1 MEATFLGYPF
11 IVIAI
16 TGICLLFAIIPHCI
30 SNRLNKEG
38 KKMNI
43 TKKIK
48 IHKFILIIVT
58 TIFDYGETLIDNFYY
73 DLKVS
78 QFLILN
84 FIIITLFSYF
94 ILKIKLYKHQFFCLI
109 IMFFCG
115 IGLYIIEPKYYK
127 RLKLIILQISF
138 EICFCLIFIL
148 SKYLMDFKFCSPYE
162 LCFYH
167 GIFFAI
173 FTGISYI
180 FFYKYDKK
188 DVDFSSFKC
197 NYKEILGMICY
208 MTFTFIFNLF
218 TYITIRIYNPFY
230 TIFIFIIMKIGV
242 LLISFE
248 KKLKLYLTIIIL
260 CVLIFI
266 MMIFN
271 EILILNFCGFE
282 KNIKTNLE
290 KKALEE
296 NEERSHDSN
305 LELEDYKIDLFNN
318 EEYEGNE
325 EKEEK
330 EEKEDKEE
338 KEESNN
344 NREPADLHYKYIPFW
359 EEIINCRFENDNDEA

>member
-1 MEATFLGYPF
+1 
-11 IVIAI
+11 
-16 TGICLLFAIIPHCI
+16 
-30 SNRLNKEG
+30 
-38 KKMNI
+38 MNI
-43 TKKIK
+43 AKKIK

-58 TIFDYGETLIDNFYY
+58 FIFDYGETLIDNFYC

-188 DVDFSSFKC
+188 DIDFSSFKW

-230 TIFIFIIMKIGV
+230 TIFIFIIMKIGL
-242 LLISFE
+242 LLISPK

-271 EILILNFCGFE
+271 EILILNFCGLE

-330 EEKEDKEE
+330 EAKE
-338 KEESNN
+338 
-344 NREPADLHYKYIPFW
+344 A
-359 EEIINCRFENDNDEA
+359 ND